1 MNLII
6 SSFKESDFYGGLGK
20 ALSKFLTLCPI
31 LIVYLYSKRY
41 SNLII
46 KNSVKQSTVT
56 VADARI
62 EDDLK

>member
-31 LIVYLYSKRY
+31 LIVYLYSKGY

-46 KNSVKQSTVT
+46 KLQ
-56 VADARI
+56 
-62 EDDLK
+62 